1 MPAIRTPRLP
11 VRPVRRRPAAPVTP
25 EEVFPEPAIITANGI
40 RWVHIPKPRHYAQ
53 EWLERHFEFHP
64 LDYEDI
70 YSRNQRP
77 KVDRYDDYLFVVLQ
91 FPRYDRDRERLNVV
105 EMDLFVGHDYVITLP
120 NADLEPI
127 DSLFARCRE
136 SEDVREPYFE
146 KGAAFL
152 LYKIVDHAVDAS
164 FPMLRKMGQK
174 LERIEDEIFEGRSEE
189 PSCATSP
196 TSSRRSS
203 TSAASCDP
211 QRVAFRDLERA
222 MDVTSPEELD
232 VYFDDVIDA
241 SERIWDTL
249 ENYKEVVEGL
259 ESTNESV
266 LSHNVNDTLRV
277 LTSITVIVLPL
288 TLLASVFGMNVAF
301 PGEGEAIALRLH
313 HHRHAHRPH
322 RHGGLLPDARLALN
336 RQTDR
341 APENARDRAL
351 VEQAKAGELEAF
363 NRLVELY
370 QDYLFSMTVR
380 VVRDRDVAED
390 AVQEAFF
397 SAYRNLDAL
406 QRHFIPSLA
415 HAHRHQRGTR
425 HPAQAQA
432 PAQRA
437 LSGVGG
443 RRPGSRRHRSPRA
456 PSRSRSQVSSGP
468 SWHAPWAPSPTIS
481 ARPSSCTTCRAMT
494 MARSPR

>member
-11 VRPVRRRPAAPVTP
+11 VRPVRRGPAAVVTP
-25 EEVFPEPAIITANGI
+25 EEVMPEPAIIDTNGT
-40 RWVHIPKPRHYAQ
+40 RWINIPKPRHSAQ
-53 EWLERHFEFHP
+53 DWLESHFGFHP

-105 EMDLFVGHDYVITLP
+105 ELDLFIGSDYVITLP

-136 SEDVREPYFE
+136 SEEVREGYFE

-174 LERIEDEIFEGRSEE
+174 LERIEDEMFEGRSEAVVRDISTIKQE
-189 PSCATSP
+189 IINF
-196 TSSRRSS
+196 RRIVR
-203 TSAASCDP
+203 P

-222 MDVTSPEELD
+222 MDVTTPEELD

-266 LSHNVNDTLRV
+266 ISHNVNDILRV

-301 PGEGEAIALRLH
+301 PGEGEPIGFAFIMIAMVIIFVGM
-313 HHRHAHRPH
+313 A
-322 RHGGLLPDARLALN
+322 
-336 RQTDR
+336 
-341 APENARDRAL
+341 
-351 VEQAKAGELEAF
+351 
-363 NRLVELY
+363 
-370 QDYLFSMTVR
+370 
-380 VVRDRDVAED
+380 
-390 AVQEAFF
+390 AFF
-397 SAYRNLDAL
+397 RM
-406 QRHFIPSLA
+406 
-415 HAHRHQRGTR
+415 RGW
-425 HPAQAQA
+425 
-432 PAQRA
+432 
-437 LSGVGG
+437 L
-443 RRPGSRRHRSPRA
+443 
-456 PSRSRSQVSSGP
+456 
-468 SWHAPWAPSPTIS
+468 
-481 ARPSSCTTCRAMT
+481 
-494 MARSPR
+494 